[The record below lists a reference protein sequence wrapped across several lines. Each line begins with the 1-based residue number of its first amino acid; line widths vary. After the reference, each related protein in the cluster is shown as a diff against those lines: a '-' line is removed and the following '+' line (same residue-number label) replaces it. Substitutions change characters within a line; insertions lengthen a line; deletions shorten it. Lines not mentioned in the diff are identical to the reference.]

1 MAIDNVNNDFL
12 NSISADRLQTG
23 NKKTEL
29 GQQDFLKLMTA
40 QLNNQDPLK
49 PMQNGEFFNQIAQ
62 FSAVSGINGL
72 QQSFTQVADAMFSS
86 QALQAS
92 GMVGRMVMI
101 GSNQMIYNQ
110 GQNVAGSVDLP
121 SGTDKL
127 FVDVYDANGELVK
140 RTDYG
145 NQAGGTFNFTWDGMN
160 EKGEQMPSGTY
171 YVKAEAN
178 YGNKN
183 VTLDTYMSRR
193 VDSVSI
199 GSQGT
204 GISLNLSDGQ
214 KASLSEIKQI
224 S

>member
-12 NSISADRLQTG
+12 NSISADRLQT
-23 NKKTEL
+23 NSKKSEL

-62 FSAVSGINGL
+62 FSTVSGINGL
-72 QQSFTQVADAMFSS
+72 QQSFTQVADAMFSN

-92 GMVGRMVMI
+92 GMVGRTVMV

-110 GQNVAGSVDLP
+110 GQSVAGSVDLP
-121 SGTDKL
+121 SGTDRL
-127 FVDVYDANGELVK
+127 FIDVYDTNGELVN

-145 NQAGGTFNFTWDGMN
+145 NQPGGVFNFTWDGIN
-160 EKGEQMPSGTY
+160 EKGEKMPDGTY

-178 YGNKN
+178 YGNNN

-204 GISLNLSDGQ
+204 GITLNLSDGQ